1 VRCRVNSKF
10 LARFGRHYSSQ
21 KFLEP
26 SQKNTD
32 GLCTKIFVLRRASW
46 YQIVPPP
53 PPLDILFVSNTYRIF
68 QLQIDNMADTVEPV
82 EAETMTGEMWSD
94 KKATLLAVVQAN

>member
-1 VRCRVNSKF
+1 MPRKF
-10 LARFGRHYSSQ
+10 QVFGAIWAPLQLTEISRTVAEEYRRIVYKNIRSATGKLVSDSS
-21 KFLEP
+21 
-26 SQKNTD
+26 
-32 GLCTKIFVLRRASW
+32 
-46 YQIVPPP
+46 PP